1 MLFSPPWLWAGSN
14 VVSEKDVYDTNLKL
28 TITFLEQYL
37 AKQGDLSN
45 AEAEPRWESTDL
57 REGETAANNI
67 AACRCVEVANIF
79 HVNIS

>member
-45 AEAEPRWESTDL
+45 AEAEPR
-57 REGETAANNI
+57 
-67 AACRCVEVANIF
+67 
-79 HVNIS
+79 